1 MAKKELN
8 ELEDDLL
15 VSGGKKASEKTEKS
29 KKIKGKK
36 HHISKNTKKI
46 VSSVVAVVVVVALL
60 AAYVATGT
68 VRHGF
73 LSYLGAANNLT
84 AATVTNGDNKMKITV
99 GQYNYYFATVYNSY
113 KNMATQYSTYGLD
126 PKDYGLD
133 VDFSKKLSQQETEDP
148 DNKDKKITWLER
160 LEKDVLEKIRTNY
173 LYYNEAIKAN
183 NGEVPSITD
192 EQQKELD
199 ETIEEYK
206 TQAEKYG
213 YTLSAYLVK
222 AMGKGVT
229 EKVFKQ
235 EATVSYI
242 AENYAQTLAKEQSS
256 KDYQESEYDAYL
268 NEHKDELVSVNVKIF
283 DCDTEDDAKK
293 FEKELKAD
301 GSNFADLAVKYSS
314 DEEKD
319 LYKDPNNSLELY
331 ATKQTLKDK
340 KYALTVENEDGKST
354 GLDWLFSSDRKS
366 GDIYQ
371 YSTSVVYVISP
382 SVLSDVK
389 TVDVRHILVKP
400 ETDSSTGTSTD
411 AQWKAAYEKAEK
423 ILKEW
428 NDGEKTETSFA
439 ALAKEYSEDNAEDG
453 GLYENV
459 VPGQMVN
466 NFGNWCF
473 DSSRKTGDTAIVQS
487 TYGYHI
493 MYFVGPTDM
502 PVWKYAAQQA
512 LASDDTQAIA
522 DSLDES
528 YKIKTNWFGSR
539 FFEIDTDIDFGS

>member
-1 MAKKELN
+1 MAKKEMN
-8 ELEDDLL
+8 EMEEDLL
-15 VSGGKKASEKTEKS
+15 VSGGKKSSEKNVKTKKAKS
-29 KKIKGKK
+29 KKR
-36 HHISKNTKKI
+36 HISKNTKKI

-60 AAYVATGT
+60 ATYVATGT
-68 VRHGF
+68 IRHGF
-73 LSYLGAANNLT
+73 LSYIGAANNLT
-84 AATVTNGDNKMKITV
+84 AATVTNGEDKMKITV

-113 KNMATQYSTYGLD
+113 KNMAAQYSTYGLD

-133 VDFSKKLSQQETEDP
+133 VDFSKKLSKQETEDP

-160 LEKDVLEKIRTNY
+160 IEKDVLEKIRTNY

-199 ETIEEYK
+199 ETMEEYK
-206 TQAEKYG
+206 KQAEKYG

-229 EKVFKQ
+229 EKVFKE
-235 EATVSYI
+235 EAKVSYI
-242 AENYAQTLAKEQSS
+242 AENYAQSLAKEQSS
-256 KDYQESEYDAYL
+256 KEYQENEYETYL
-268 NEHKDELVSVNVKIF
+268 KEHKDELVSVNVKIF
-283 DCDTEDDAKK
+283 ECDTEDDAKK
-293 FEKELKAD
+293 FKDELKAN
-301 GSNFADLAVKYSS
+301 GSNFADLAVKYSA
-314 DEEKD
+314 DAEKD

-331 ATKQTLKDK
+331 ATKKTLTDK
-340 KYALTVENEDGKST
+340 KYALTVSNEDGKST

-371 YSTSVVYVISP
+371 YSTTVVYVISP
-382 SVLSDVK
+382 SVLSDVN
-389 TVDVRHILVKP
+389 TVDVRHILIKA
-400 ETDSSTGTSTD
+400 EKDSTSGATTE
-411 AQWKAAYEKAEK
+411 AKWKAAYDKAEK
-423 ILKEW
+423 VLKEW
-428 NDGEKTETSFA
+428 KDGEKTETSFA

-453 GLYENV
+453 GLYEDV

-466 NFGNWCF
+466 TFGNWCF
-473 DSSRKTGDTAIVQS
+473 DSSRKVGDTAIVQS

-502 PVWKYAAQQA
+502 PVWKYTAKQA

-522 DSLDES
+522 NSLDES